1 MHSCCQGTWK
11 GALGVSGELRLQG
24 NSVSMGQA
32 RLDGNQSEGPED
44 GLRISLP
51 RNSGDPAW
59 WGWEVPVVEAGRRGL
74 HWGSHLGSMS
84 AQQEEES

>member
-1 MHSCCQGTWK
+1 MAIK
-11 GALGVSGELRLQG
+11 
-24 NSVSMGQA
+24 
-32 RLDGNQSEGPED
+32 SEGPED